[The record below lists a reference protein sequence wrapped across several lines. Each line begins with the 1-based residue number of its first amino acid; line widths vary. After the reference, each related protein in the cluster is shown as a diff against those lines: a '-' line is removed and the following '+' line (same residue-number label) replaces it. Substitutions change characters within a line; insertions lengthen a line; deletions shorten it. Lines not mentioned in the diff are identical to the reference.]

1 MTAAAGRKPIVRPSL
16 RRLAA
21 EVAAFATRWRALEFD
36 PMATHALPRGD
47 GHAVLMLPPIFRGD
61 AYTDTARAF
70 VTGLGYSAYGWKLGT
85 NIGPTA
91 RLIDGAARRLMEVYG
106 RRGPVSLVGFSLGGL
121 YARLLAARYPD
132 SVRQVITVCSPI
144 DRPANSVFIP
154 LEPFLDFWPGVDL
167 RQLAAEVSAALPVP
181 STCIYSRDDGIVSWS
196 SCCDP
201 NGAIADNVE
210 VRGCHITMGRNL
222 ETLAILAGRLARPTA
237 KASDS

>member
-1 MTAAAGRKPIVRPSL
+1 MVRPSL

-21 EVAAFATRWRALEFD
+21 EMVAFATKSRAVEFD
-36 PMATHALPRGD
+36 PMATRALSRGD
-47 GHAVLMLPPIFRGD
+47 GHAVLMLPPMFRGD

-91 RLIDGAARRLMEVYG
+91 RLIDGAARRLVEIYG

-132 SVRQVITVCSPI
+132 NVRQVVTVCSPI
-144 DRPANSVFIP
+144 DRPANSLFIP

-181 STCIYSRDDGIVSWS
+181 STSIYSRDDGIVSWS

-201 NGAIADNVE
+201 HGAIAENVE
-210 VRGCHITMGRNL
+210 IKGCHITMGRNL
-222 ETLAILAGRLARPTA
+222 EALAVLASRLARSSQGIRAPTPA
-237 KASDS
+237 I